1 MDREQIFGMD
11 VIVDEAMA
19 PGTFK
24 IGYPGAYMLR
34 YEDGKIVADV
44 IHAKDF
50 YKPLPERF
58 SRWPYTIGREAVQPK
73 T

>member
-11 VIVDEAMA
+11 VIIDETMA

-34 YEDGKIVADV
+34 YEGGKIVADV
-44 IHAKDF
+44 IQAKDF

-58 SRWPYTIGREAVQPK
+58 RLWPYTIGREAVQPK